1 MDAKERRAPGVR
13 PEQARAGE
21 ASPGGDAQRA
31 SRMPRR
37 AGARAGC
44 MPAARYRPFEAI
56 PLADRRWPSRQLRA
70 APRWCSVDLRDGN
83 QALPV
88 PMDVERKLR
97 LFEILVAIGFE
108 EIEVAFPSASET
120 EYAFVRR
127 LIDERRIPDDVT
139 IQVLTPCRA
148 ELIDRTFEAIRGA
161 PRSIVHF
168 YNSTSPLQRRV
179 VFGEDRAGIVRIA
192 TDAARRIRE
201 RAEALPDQCVRF
213 EYSPES
219 FSSTE
224 VDFAAEI
231 SEAVMEAL
239 GASEARPVILNL
251 PSTVEVS
258 TPNAYADQIEWF
270 GRRLAR
276 RDAAILSVHPHNDRG
291 SAVAAAE
298 LACLAGAERVEGTLF
313 GNGER
318 TGNVDL
324 VTLALNLTT
333 QGVDP
338 ELDLRDLPALVR
350 QVEAANGLPIP
361 ARHPYAGELVYT
373 AFSGSHQDAVRKGLA
388 AMKAEGNPIW
398 EVPYLPID
406 PADVGRDY
414 EAVIR
419 INSQSGKGGVA
430 YLLET
435 DAGYR
440 LPRRMQI
447 EFSAVVQAHA
457 DRSGG
462 EITSVQVR
470 TLFEREY
477 LGVEGGPRLVG
488 DRRLV
493 ASGEGRGSEGE
504 CDARC
509 EGEGDG
515 DGVHV
520 LDATV
525 AWDGVRHA
533 LHGEGS
539 GPIDAFVAGL
549 SKQLGRPIR
558 IGDYQEH
565 VLGDAGSEGRRAVA
579 YVELVVGPGRSLYG
593 AGVAPSIVDASFSA
607 VLSAVGRAIDRGWL
621 APVASPRTGRSAS
634 SPSAVKAR
642 RRPGIG

>member
-1 MDAKERRAPGVR
+1 MDAKGRRAQDVR
-13 PEQARAGE
+13 PEQARAGG

-31 SRMPRR
+31 ARMPRR
-37 AGARAGC
+37 AGARAGS

-127 LIDERRIPDDVT
+127 LIDERRIPEDVT

-224 VDFAAEI
+224 IDFAVEI

-239 GASEARPVILNL
+239 GASAARPVILNL

-258 TPNAYADQIEWF
+258 TPNGYADQIEWF

-388 AMKAEGNPIW
+388 AMKAEGNPFW

-493 ASGEGRGSEGE
+493 ATGAGRGAEGE
-504 CDARC
+504 RDFPA
-509 EGEGDG
+509 EGGD
-515 DGVHV
+515 DGVHT

-525 AWDGVRHA
+525 AWNGVRHT
-533 LHGEGS
+533 LRGEGS
-539 GPIDAFVAGL
+539 GPLDAFVEGL
-549 SKQLGRPIR
+549 SKQLGRPIQ

-621 APVASPRTGRSAS
+621 APAAAPRTGSRTA
-634 SPSAVKAR
+634 PPPPLKAR
-642 RRPGIG
+642 RKPGGG